1 MKSDTLRVIRVVDGT
16 SVDGPGL
23 RTSIYLAGCDHH
35 CPGCHNPATWP
46 HTVGEDVTID
56 DIVKHV
62 IDNEFDVT
70 LTGGDPLY
78 QPQGVKTLVNKL
90 KQMNI
95 NVWLYTGFTYEEI
108 MADPKLSDAIA
119 EVDVVVDGPFIQS
132 LRDETLM
139 FRGSSNQRLI
149 DNTNSGHDHIAL
161 YHYNPQI

>member
-35 CPGCHNPATWP
+35 CPGCHNPGTWS
-46 HTVGEDVTID
+46 HNAGEDVTIETL
-56 DIVKHV
+56 IEHV
-62 IDNEFDVT
+62 AENEFDVT
-70 LTGGDPLY
+70 LTGGDPLH
-78 QPQGVKTLVNKL
+78 QPHGVKELVHRL
-90 KQMNI
+90 KQMDI

-108 MADPKLSDAIA
+108 MADDDLRHAIS

-132 LRDETLM
+132 LRDEKLM

-149 DNTNSGHDHIAL
+149 DNRRSSTEHIIL
-161 YHYNPQI
+161 YDYQPLI